1 VLRKT
6 QLSLDPVQRWNIRLW
21 LTTWQKLCGFRLFL
35 KNFVSPAHHVAGFG
49 ATIWAPNIYRLILFS
64 WQNHIEVDYHF
75 VGDQVA
81 KHLLD
86 VLFIS
91 THDQVADGFTKAL
104 PQHPHGVQTQ
114 SQHR

>member
-1 VLRKT
+1 
-6 QLSLDPVQRWNIRLW
+6 
-21 LTTWQKLCGFRLFL
+21 
-35 KNFVSPAHHVAGFG
+35 
-49 ATIWAPNIYRLILFS
+49 LFS